1 MIPFSPLMYPDEVV
15 FFRSVPST
23 GGQGA
28 SRRTFPT
35 LGIPLKASVQSKSV
49 DRTDRDGRVTTV
61 TLHVVRTATDPQA
74 KADDK
79 FEWLGRTLTV
89 EAGTLPKGIGNVTW
103 LTNCL
108 ETM

>member
-1 MIPFSPLMYPDEVV
+1 MIPFSPLMYPDDVV
-15 FFRSVPST
+15 FFRSAPAT

-28 SRRTFPT
+28 SRRTFPSPGT
-35 LGIPLKASVQSKSV
+35 PLKASVQSKSV
-49 DRTDRDGRVTTV
+49 DRTDRDGRVATV

-89 EAGTLPKGIGNVTW
+89 EGGSEPGGIGDVIWITP
-103 LTNCL
+103 CL
-108 ETM
+108 ESK

>member
-1 MIPFSPLMYPDEVV
+1 MIPFSPLMYPDDLV

-28 SRRTFPT
+28 SRRTFPNP
-35 LGIPLKASVQSKSV
+35 GIPLKASVQSKSV
-49 DRTDRDGRVTTV
+49 DRTDRDSRVASV
-61 TLHVVRTATDPQA
+61 TIHVVWTATDLQA

-79 FEWLGRTLTV
+79 FVWLGRTLTV

-108 ETM
+108 ETQ

>member
-1 MIPFSPLMYPDEVV
+1 MIPFSPLMYSDDLVY
-15 FFRSVPST
+15 FRSVPAT

-35 LGIPLKASVQSKSV
+35 PGIPLKASVQSKSV
-49 DRTDRDGRVTTV
+49 DRTDRDGRVVTV
-61 TLHVVRTATDPQA
+61 TIHVVRTAADPQA
-74 KADDK
+74 VADDK

-89 EAGTLPKGIGNVTW
+89 VATTLPKGIGNVTW

-108 ETM
+108 ETN